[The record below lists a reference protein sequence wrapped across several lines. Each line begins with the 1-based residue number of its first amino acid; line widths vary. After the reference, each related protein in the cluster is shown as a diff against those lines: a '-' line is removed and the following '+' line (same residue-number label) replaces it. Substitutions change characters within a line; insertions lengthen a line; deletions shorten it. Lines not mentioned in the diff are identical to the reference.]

1 MATSVLEAAPK
12 EEDTHSGIDQDDLR
26 ELAGRLEEV
35 LADTYLLYVKTQGF
49 HWNVVG
55 PLFYGLHKLTE
66 QQYQD
71 FAEAID
77 AMAERIRAIGFP
89 SPGSFAEFSK
99 KSTIEEETGTPSA
112 EEMIQQLVDDNESC
126 SRRLHK
132 AVTKAEEIGDVKT
145 ADLLTDRIGRH
156 DENAWMLRSLLN

>member
-1 MATSVLEAAPK
+1 MSTSVLEATPK

-26 ELAGRLEEV
+26 QLAGRLEEV

-71 FAEAID
+71 MAEAID
-77 AMAERIRAIGFP
+77 TMAERIRAIGFP
-89 SPGSFAEFSK
+89 SPGSFAQFSK
-99 KSTIEEETGTPSA
+99 KGSITEETGTPSA
-112 EEMIQQLVDDNESC
+112 EEMVQQLVDGNETC

-132 AVTKAEEIGDVKT
+132 AVDAAEQIGDVKT
-145 ADLLTDRIGRH
+145 ADLLTDRIGQH
-156 DENAWMLRSLLN
+156 DENAWMLRSLLS